1 MGSDLDGIGIRIAI
15 FDQDVAADRPSEFPE
30 PLAEILKITLCVR
43 IVLGAPHQYRDPP
56 HPGHRLLR
64 ARREGAHDRRAA
76 EKGDELTLLPS
87 CALSANNGHSRRSS
101 CVLASDCNK
110 LASDL
115 RPGCWSG
122 FFVPSQFGE

>member
-1 MGSDLDGIGIRIAI
+1 LGLDLGGIGVRIAI

-43 IVLGAPHQYRDPP
+43 IVLGVPQQYRDPP

-76 EKGDELTLLPS
+76 DQRDEIAPPHHSITSSARARNASGIVTPIAFALL
-87 CALSANNGHSRRSS
+87 RFITSS
-101 CVLASDCNK
+101 NFV
-110 LASDL
+110 
-115 RPGCWSG
+115 GCSTG
-122 FFVPSQFGE
+122 M